1 MKNKRNIDFSPF
13 FTKMRYICTMNKKK
27 ILSLFMV
34 VSVFCT
40 LFLGCTKQK
49 RIAQEEPQ
57 RTVRIAIQPS
67 AAFMPLYIARYAGF
81 IDEALAQKNASVIWQ
96 DFESGPPI
104 QDSLIAD
111 LSDLGVIGDVPSV
124 LTLAAPV
131 PMKLVGIPASGSN
144 AYAMLARTDNAKLNT
159 YKDLKGACVATI
171 VGSTGHNFTKKLLEK
186 AGVSFDEIS
195 FIGISATDAELHLQI
210 GNVDAVVI
218 WEPNITR
225 FIDKGLAKIVA
236 QGDETD
242 LRGTNGF
249 IVREEFLRD
258 NADIVSTILQQYDCA
273 VQAFDSLDEALLK
286 KVASELKITVEQMQR
301 IAKKYQFSVE
311 ITQADIDSLQ
321 DTANFLVSI
330 GTLSQS
336 PHIADYVD
344 TSCFSRN

>member
-1 MKNKRNIDFSPF
+1 
-13 FTKMRYICTMNKKK
+13 
-27 ILSLFMV
+27 MV
-34 VSVFCT
+34 VSAFCT

-104 QDSLIAD
+104 Q
-111 LSDLGVIGDVPSV
+111 
-124 LTLAAPV
+124 
-131 PMKLVGIPASGSN
+131 
-144 AYAMLARTDNAKLNT
+144 
-159 YKDLKGACVATI
+159 
-171 VGSTGHNFTKKLLEK
+171 
-186 AGVSFDEIS
+186 
-195 FIGISATDAELHLQI
+195 
-210 GNVDAVVI
+210 
-218 WEPNITR
+218 
-225 FIDKGLAKIVA
+225 
-236 QGDETD
+236 
-242 LRGTNGF
+242 
-249 IVREEFLRD
+249 
-258 NADIVSTILQQYDCA
+258 
-273 VQAFDSLDEALLK
+273 DSLDEALLK